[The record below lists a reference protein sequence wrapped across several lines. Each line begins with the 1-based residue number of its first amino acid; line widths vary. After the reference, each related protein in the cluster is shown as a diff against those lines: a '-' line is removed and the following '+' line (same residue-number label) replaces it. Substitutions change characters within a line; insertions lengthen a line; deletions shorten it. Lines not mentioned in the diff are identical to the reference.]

1 MQIRIIRERKNST
14 LITFFILEVIYWK
27 TNLPWVSFQE
37 SNIEVGSTRLAG
49 GRVSFLTSCQNKKWK
64 IVGKWNSG
72 IKLSKS
78 TSSHLPSLARLDL
91 LMDSQPYQA
100 TLPPWTKVLKACE
113 QMRNY
118 FTFKPQKIRLL
129 HILRCQ
135 YYSAWYFNGDQIH
148 WSTQGVCIINRE
160 S

>member
-49 GRVSFLTSCQNKKWK
+49 GRVSFLTSCQNKKWE
-64 IVGKWNSG
+64 IFGKWNSG
-72 IKLSKS
+72 IKSSKS

-135 YYSAWYFNGDQIH
+135 YYSAWYFNGDQM
-148 WSTQGVCIINRE
+148 SVYTGQLKGYA
-160 S
+160 